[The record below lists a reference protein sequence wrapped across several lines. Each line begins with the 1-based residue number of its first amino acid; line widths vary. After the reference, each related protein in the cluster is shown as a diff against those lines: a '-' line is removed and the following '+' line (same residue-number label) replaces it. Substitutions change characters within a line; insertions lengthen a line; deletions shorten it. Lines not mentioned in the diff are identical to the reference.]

1 MRNKKHLIFSMAAP
15 ATKRFIVDDDRVVAA
30 VMMVVFG
37 VRFVV
42 GTSKI
47 TVSAQV

>member
-15 ATKRFIVDDDRVVAA
+15 ATKRFIVDDDRVVAV
-30 VMMVVFG
+30 VMMVFCV
-37 VRFVV
+37 VFVV
-42 GTSKI
+42 GTPKI